1 MNVLEEYKKKYS
13 FFYDITGIA
22 MLIHRTY
29 KPGLLE
35 SAYEAALKYL
45 LEQKGYIV
53 NRQVFLPIY
62 WENVKLDQT
71 YRIDLMV
78 NDNIILELKSVSHI
92 ETCHR
97 RQLWSYM
104 NITHIPYGMLIN
116 FGSESLFSEWY
127 YRDSETGE
135 IEKIN
140 SKI

>member
-1 MNVLEEYKKKYS
+1 MNVLEEYRKKNS
-13 FFYDITGIA
+13 FFYDITGIS
-22 MLIHRTY
+22 MLIHRKY
-29 KPGLLE
+29 MPGLLE

-45 LEQKGYIV
+45 LEQKGYTV
-53 NRQVFLPIY
+53 KRQVYLPIY

-71 YRIDLMV
+71 YRIDLLV

-104 NITHIPYGMLIN
+104 NITHIPFGMLIN

-127 YRDSETGE
+127 SRDDESGK

-140 SKI
+140 NKL